1 MEWTASRWKLIYN
14 NTKGRRNEYAKDVC
28 AGYCGEFLDRINM
41 IDRIKKGQANEEENG
56 VPDENLD

>member
-1 MEWTASRWKLIYN
+1 MNMRKMFARAVV
-14 NTKGRRNEYAKDVC
+14 GR
-28 AGYCGEFLDRINM
+28 FLDRINM